1 MVDARDA
8 SELVVYVSADLLPF
22 IPDRRNL
29 KSCRRP
35 AGLHPQP
42 IYSEISLKVMA
53 AESMSDKTAE
63 EL

>member
-1 MVDARDA
+1 
-8 SELVVYVSADLLPF
+8 LLLF
-22 IPDRRNL
+22 IPDRGNL

-42 IYSEISLKVMA
+42 IYSEISLKVSA

>member
-1 MVDARDA
+1 
-8 SELVVYVSADLLPF
+8 LLLF
-22 IPDRRNL
+22 IPDRGNL

-35 AGLHPQP
+35 AGLHPQQ
-42 IYSEISLKVMA
+42 IYSEISLKVSA